1 MNTKF
6 AYILLLF
13 IILESCSRIEKND
26 VTHIPKPVF
35 SNNSFLKSD
44 SIKID
49 VIIDPWNWKVDK
61 EQISI
66 LSGNNMDKF
75 LYSFSLPDF
84 TLLYKYGTMGR
95 GPGEF
100 LAVNWLNSVN
110 DARLGLYDIPKRR
123 IYSYITGKDTLYLK
137 DSYELYSVDGKLCRP
152 YTTIQ
157 EINDSLFLLKA
168 DQRNETILEVLN
180 VNTMEIIQNFT
191 SVLKRN
197 PDVIY
202 TKYFFDIA
210 YNRGNRIIFAYQYID
225 RLEFFSLDSTNMIKP
240 ELVIGSD
247 EEQIKEK
254 DIQKL
259 VTYYTDIKCT
269 DNYIFALYQGSVEH
283 SEIKSVIEIYKLDG
297 TPVKRLILDQFIR
310 LFAIDPYR
318 NCIYGYNP
326 AKGFDYVFIFKNI
339 DMDHL

>member
-1 MNTKF
+1 MNLKHVS
-6 AYILLLF
+6 ILLLF
-13 IILESCSRIEKND
+13 IILEGCNSIEKKSI
-26 VTHIPKPVF
+26 THIIKPEF
-35 SNNSFLKSD
+35 NNNSFLKSD

-61 EQISI
+61 EQITI

-84 TLLYKYGTMGR
+84 TLLYKYGTIGR

-100 LAVNWLNSVN
+100 LAVNWLNSVK
-110 DARLGLYDIPKRR
+110 DAHLGLYDIPNRK
-123 IYSYITGKDTLYLK
+123 IYSYLLNKDTLSLK
-137 DSYELYSVDGKLCRP
+137 ESYELYRVDGKLCRP

-157 EINDSLFLLKA
+157 EINDSIFLLKA

-180 VNTMEIIQNFT
+180 VNSMEVQQDFT
-191 SVLKRN
+191 NVFKRK

-210 YNRGNRIIFAYQYID
+210 YNQRNRLVFAYQYID
-225 RLEFFSLDSTNMIKP
+225 RLEFFNIDSKNTIKP
-240 ELVIGSD
+240 ELVIGSN
-247 EEQIKEK
+247 EEQVKEK

-269 DNYIFALYQGSVEH
+269 DNYIFALYQGQVENPN
-283 SEIKSVIEIYKLDG
+283 IKSVIEVYKLDG
-297 TPVKRLILDQFIR
+297 TPVKRLVLDQFIR

-339 DMDHL
+339 DFNNL